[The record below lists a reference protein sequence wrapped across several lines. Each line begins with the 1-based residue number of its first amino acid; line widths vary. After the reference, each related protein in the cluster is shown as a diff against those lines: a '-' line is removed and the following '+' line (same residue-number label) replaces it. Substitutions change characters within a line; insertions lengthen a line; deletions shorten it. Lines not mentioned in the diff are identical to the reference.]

1 MPKTPVHPPGATLHL
16 GGDAHAHPDAGGR
29 LTPVG
34 EVRNYPG
41 NPRRSD
47 QDAITASVR
56 DLGLYRPVIVQ
67 ASTGHVLAGN
77 HLFRALLA
85 LGATQVPVA
94 PLDVDDTRAAAIVA
108 RDNVTSTRGGF
119 DDVELLALLAD
130 ADVRALSGYA
140 DEEYAALLAA
150 QTPPP
155 PPSDVDPDDVPE
167 DLAAPAVRITAP
179 GDVWHLGPHR
189 LLCGDATDKAA
200 VTALCEGYDPARTV
214 LLTDPPYC
222 SGGFQESGK
231 SVGSIGTVHK
241 VNGKRVAP
249 PTIRNDK
256 LSTRGYMAL
265 MTAMMQAA
273 PAEQGYL
280 FTDWK
285 MWTYLF
291 DVVESQG
298 HRVRSLL
305 VWDKGSPA
313 LGAGWRAQHELVM
326 FASRGSWRFQTKGV
340 PAVGNVLTHKRTG
353 NPLHP
358 TQKPVDLIRR
368 IMTVMKGA
376 DLFYDPFGGSGST
389 MIAAEDQDVPSR
401 LVELDE
407 GYCDVICRRYQHHT
421 GTLPVRNGE
430 AVDFLAG

>member
-1 MPKTPVHPPGATLHL
+1 MPNTTAHPPGASLHL
-16 GGDAHAHPDAGGR
+16 GGDAHAHPEVGGVLR
-29 LTPVG
+29 PVG

-47 QDAITASVR
+47 QDAITSSVR

-77 HLFRALLA
+77 HLFRGLQA
-85 LGATQVPVA
+85 LGATQIPVTV
-94 PLDVDDTRAAAIVA
+94 LDVDDTRAAAIVA
-108 RDNVTSTRGGF
+108 RDNITSTRGGF
-119 DDVELLALLAD
+119 DDTELLALLAD
-130 ADVRALSGYA
+130 DDVRDLSGY
-140 DEEYAALLAA
+140 DDDEYAALLAA
-150 QTPPP
+150 STPPP
-155 PPSDVDPDDVPE
+155 PPSDVDPDEVPE
-167 DLAAPAVRITAP
+167 DLAAPAPRISQP

-200 VTALCEGYDPARTV
+200 VAALCEGYDPQRTV

-231 SVGSIGTVHK
+231 SVGSIGTVRT
-241 VNGKRVAP
+241 VNGKRVAT

-256 LSTRGYMAL
+256 LSTRGYQAL
-265 MTAMMQAA
+265 LTSAVQAA
-273 PAEQGYL
+273 PAECAYL

-285 MWTYLF
+285 MWSYLF
-291 DVVESQG
+291 DVVEAQG
-298 HRVRSLL
+298 HRVRSMI

-313 LGAGWRAQHELVM
+313 LGAGWRGQHELLM
-326 FASRGSWRFQTKGV
+326 FASRGSWRFKTKGV

-368 IMTVMKGA
+368 IMVVMKGA
-376 DLFYDPFGGSGST
+376 DLFYDPFGGSGT
-389 MIAAEDQDVPSR
+389 TLIAAHEEGVPAR

-430 AVDFLAG
+430 PVDFLNA